1 MLKRV
6 TFSGFRMFKN
16 QQTIDFTATKSE
28 ILKEYNVKNKILN
41 GGLFFGGNGSGK
53 SSALNAISILLDL
66 LFKDLPFPP
75 NSICAFLM
83 EKVASFKY
91 EFVIENNNV
100 EYSFSINENK
110 EIFQEELKLNNENIF
125 SRIKNSV
132 STIAS
137 KDSIQEASPSILFL
151 RTLYFNTNFINY
163 PILNKWMEFLK
174 NSIYIDRTNN
184 KMITFTNDV
193 FLDTNL
199 VSYIDK
205 YGVSEIND
213 FLSNYDI
220 PYVIHYQKQ
229 NVLGNDYIAI
239 NVENKIVKC
248 LFPIQ
253 LESYGNKLL
262 IQLIPFLLSC
272 KKNGGMLLIDEFGG
286 GCHNKLNELLVD
298 FLFKKCEN
306 VQSILVTHETNLLKT
321 NLIRPDQVFIFDYNE
336 EGSYVTKT
344 SDASPRE
351 SQNLEKMYLAGVFG
365 GIPLY
370 DQYK

>member
-41 GGLFFGGNGSGK
+41 GGLFFGSNGSGK
-53 SSALNAISILLDL
+53 TSALNAISILLDL
-66 LFKDLPFPP
+66 LFKDLSFPP
-75 NSICAFLM
+75 NFICAFS
-83 EKVASFKY
+83 KKRVASFKY
-91 EFVIENNNV
+91 EFVIDNNNV
-100 EYSFSINENK
+100 TYLFSVNNK
-110 EIFQEELKLNNENIF
+110 SEITNEELYLDNQKII
-125 SRIKNSV
+125 SRINKSV
-132 STIAS
+132 KTILS
-137 KDSIQEASPSILFL
+137 DNEEQEVSSNILFL
-151 RTLYFNTNFINY
+151 RTAYFNTNFINY

-205 YGVSEIND
+205 YGVSEINE

-229 NVLGNDYIAI
+229 NVLGNNYIAI

-248 LFPIQ
+248 SLPIQ

-306 VQSILVTHETNLLKT
+306 VQSVLVTHETNLLKT

-336 EGSYVTKT
+336 EGSYVTKA